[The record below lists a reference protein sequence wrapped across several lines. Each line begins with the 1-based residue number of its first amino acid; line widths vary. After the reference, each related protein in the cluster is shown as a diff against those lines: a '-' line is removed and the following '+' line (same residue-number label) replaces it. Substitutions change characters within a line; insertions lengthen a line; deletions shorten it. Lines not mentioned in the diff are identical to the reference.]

1 MDILNKILKN
11 KYFSFLLISFIWILF
26 CKHILHEAWLY
37 FLILIL
43 GDIMFWRTIPWPIMK
58 PKIQKNK
65 KSKLKSWADAI
76 VFAVIAASI
85 IRVFFIEAYTIPTPS
100 LEKSLLVGDF
110 LFVSKIA
117 YGPRVPMTPVA
128 FPLVH
133 NKMPLMNKKSYIKGI
148 KYPYKRLKGF
158 GQIKRND
165 CVVFNFPAD
174 SLGHPIDKKDNYVKR
189 CVGLPGD
196 YLEIKNKNLFIN
208 DKIHKEPEGMEK
220 QYLYD
225 IKTKSSL
232 NKMKLKKMN
241 LLEKRDYFLRTVYGD
256 YLFFLTE
263 NEYDKLISEFPNIT
277 NAKKRIDPPGLF
289 VKSIF
294 PHNPKIKWNNDNYG
308 KIYIPKKGDIIELNK
323 ENILIYKEII
333 KKYEHTDIIS
343 LPTTHKFK
351 MNYYWMMGD
360 NRDNSLDSR
369 SWGFVPENHIVGKAS
384 FIWMSIDKDLGK
396 IRWNRIFNAI
406 K

>member
-1 MDILNKILKN
+1 
-11 KYFSFLLISFIWILF
+11 
-26 CKHILHEAWLY
+26 
-37 FLILIL
+37 
-43 GDIMFWRTIPWPIMK
+43 MK
-58 PKIQKNK
+58 PKNK
-65 KSKLKSWADAI
+65 KNIKSKIRGWLDAI

-85 IRVFFIEAYTIPTPS
+85 IRIFFIEAYTIPTPS
-100 LEKSLLVGDF
+100 MEGSMLVGDF

-133 NKMPLMNKKSYIKGI
+133 NKMPLMKRKSYIKGI
-148 KYPYKRLKGF
+148 KYPYKRLKGL

-196 YLEIKNKNLFIN
+196 YLEIKNKDLFIN
-208 DKIHKEPEGMEK
+208 GKIHEEPEGMKK

-225 IKTKSSL
+225 VRTKSSL
-232 NKMKLKKMN
+232 NSVKLKKMG
-241 LLEKRDYFLRTVYGD
+241 LLSGRDYGGKSGYYGM
-256 YLFFLTE
+256 YLDE
-263 NEYDKLISEFPNIT
+263 KKYEKIVSEFPNIT
-277 NAKKRIDPPGLF
+277 NIKKRITPPGLF

-294 PHNPKIKWNNDNYG
+294 PNDVQKKWNNDNYG
-308 KIYIPKKGDIIELNK
+308 EIWIPKKGEKITIDKN
-323 ENILIYKEII
+323 NVSIYKGLIE
-333 KKYEHTDIIS
+333 KYEEYEITKIPIDY
-343 LPTTHKFK
+343 TFK

-384 FIWMSIDKDLGK
+384 FIWMSVDKDLGK

>member
-1 MDILNKILKN
+1 MSLLNKISQN
-11 KYFSFLLISFIWILF
+11 KYLMFIVISLIWILF
-26 CKHILHEAWLY
+26 CKYVLNEAWLY

-58 PKIQKNK
+58 PKNK
-65 KSKLKSWADAI
+65 KNIKSKIRGWLDAI

-85 IRVFFIEAYTIPTPS
+85 IRIFFIEAYTIPTPS
-100 LEKSLLVGDF
+100 MEGSMLVGDF

-133 NKMPLMNKKSYIKGI
+133 NKMPLMKRKSYIKGI
-148 KYPYKRLKGF
+148 KYPYKRLKGL

-196 YLEIKNKNLFIN
+196 YLEIKNKDLFIN
-208 DKIHKEPEGMEK
+208 GKIHEEPEGMKK

-225 IKTKSSL
+225 VRTKSSL
-232 NKMKLKKMN
+232 NSVKLKKMG
-241 LLEKRDYFLRTVYGD
+241 LLSGRDYGGKSGYYGM
-256 YLFFLTE
+256 YLDE
-263 NEYDKLISEFPNIT
+263 KKYEKIVSEFPNIT
-277 NAKKRIDPPGLF
+277 NIKKRITPPGLF

-294 PHNPKIKWNNDNYG
+294 PNDIQKKWNNDNYG
-308 KIYIPKKGDIIELNK
+308 EIWIPKKGEKITIDKN
-323 ENILIYKEII
+323 NVSIYKGLIE
-333 KKYEHTDIIS
+333 KYEEYEITKIPIDY
-343 LPTTHKFK
+343 TFK

-384 FIWMSIDKDLGK
+384 FIWMSVDKDLGK